1 MDSRM
6 PLGILVLLLVV
17 FLLLLLT
24 GFLIKGERFYMIQNA
39 TGRRIS
45 VKRGFSF
52 TYLFFGPFVPLFRG
66 HIGGFFLTFFVE
78 LLSMGIARL
87 ILLFCYNGM
96 YINWL
101 AANGYCREVTQ
112 SDVARD
118 QVLPD
123 KNPDPAASKQNEYR
137 RLDGVLEPV
146 AGEPISTVA
155 DDDVTVDLTSGKI
168 EVLSGVYKGAVIE
181 VRTGDKITVGRDES
195 LCSLVISEKAISRKH
210 CEITYDAFKKC
221 FYITDYST
229 NGVYLDNG
237 QKIQTEISIILKPG
251 TTIQLGSTN
260 NIFLLKA

>member
-1 MDSRM
+1 MT
-6 PLGILVLLLVV
+6 LGILLLLLVL

-24 GFLIKGERFYMIQNA
+24 GILIKGERFYMIQNA

-78 LLSMGIARL
+78 LFSLGIARL

-101 AANGYCREVTQ
+101 AANGYYREVTQ
-112 SDVARD
+112 SNAVKD

-123 KNPDPAASKQNEYR
+123 RKTDPVVSNQNEYR
-137 RLDGVLEPV
+137 KIDGILEPV
-146 AGEPISTVA
+146 AGELISPEA

-181 VRTGDKITVGRDES
+181 VQTGDKITVGRDES

-210 CEITYDAFKKC
+210 CEITYDTFKRC
-221 FYITDYST
+221 FYITDYSK

-237 QKIQTEISIILKPG
+237 QKIQTEISVILKPG

-260 NIFLLKA
+260 NIFLLRA